1 MPWGRVT
8 IAAAIAA
15 GAAFALVP
23 AAAALANG
31 IVVATSGPSAG
42 KYPVGRKLADNESI
56 VLAPGDTLTVLDG
69 RGTRVLKGAG
79 TYTLSQQAGPSKS
92 GAFAL
97 LTRERAAQR
106 MRTGAVRG
114 DVTGP
119 VTRPNLWYVDVSG
132 SGATCVPKSDEIRL
146 WRPTSQGDATY
157 TIKPAGGS
165 AATQVVFHDGEM
177 LSPWD
182 GKALP
187 VADGSSFVIS
197 QPGAAERTVTF
208 KMLDAVPSEPDALAD
223 ELISHGCTAQL
234 EVLSQAMRV
243 DTE

>member
-1 MPWGRVT
+1 VT
-8 IAAAIAA
+8 IAAALAA
-15 GAAFALVP
+15 GAALAFVP
-23 AAAALANG
+23 AALQAAG
-31 IVVATSGPSAG
+31 VVVATSGPSAG
-42 KYPVGRKLADNESI
+42 KYPVGRKVADDERI

-69 RGTRVLKGAG
+69 RGTRILKGAG
-79 TYTLSQQAGPSKS
+79 TYTLSQQAGPSKN

-114 DVTGP
+114 DVEGP

-146 WRPTSQGDATY
+146 WRPTSAGDVTY
-157 TIKPAGGS
+157 TIKPSGGN
-165 AATQVVFHDGEM
+165 ATAQVVFHEGEM

-187 VADGSSFVIS
+187 VSDGSSFVIT

-208 KMLDAVPSEPDALAD
+208 KMLDAVPSEPDALAE

-243 DTE
+243 DAD

>member
-1 MPWGRVT
+1 VT
-8 IAAAIAA
+8 IAAALAA
-15 GAAFALVP
+15 GAALAFVP
-23 AAAALANG
+23 AALQAAG
-31 IVVATSGPSAG
+31 VVVATSGPSAG
-42 KYPVGRKLADNESI
+42 KYPVGRKVADDERI

-69 RGTRVLKGAG
+69 RGTRILKGAG
-79 TYTLSQQAGPSKS
+79 TYTLSQQAGPGKS

-114 DVTGP
+114 DVEGP

-146 WRPTSQGDATY
+146 WRPTSAGDVTY
-157 TIKPAGGS
+157 TIKPSDGN
-165 AATQVVFHDGEM
+165 ATAQVVFHEGEM

-187 VADGSSFVIS
+187 VSDGSSFVIT

-208 KMLDAVPSEPDALAD
+208 KMLDAVPSEPDALAE

-243 DTE
+243 DAD

>member
-1 MPWGRVT
+1 MPWGRMALF
-8 IAAAIAA
+8 AALAA
-15 GAAFALVP
+15 GAALALVAEP
-23 AAAALANG
+23 ALAAG

-42 KYPVGRKLADNESI
+42 KYPVGRKLGDDESI
-56 VLAPGDTLTVLDG
+56 VLAPGDTVTVLDA
-69 RGTRVLKGAG
+69 RGTRILKGAG

-114 DVTGP
+114 DVGGP
-119 VTRPNLWYVDVSG
+119 ITRPNLWYVDVAG

-146 WRPTSQGDATY
+146 WRATSEGDATY
-157 TIKPAGGS
+157 SIKPVGGS
-165 AATQVVFHDGEM
+165 ATTQVVFHDGEM

-187 VADGSSFVIS
+187 VSDGSSFVIA
-197 QPGAAERTVTF
+197 QPGAAGRTVTF
-208 KMLDAVPSEPDALAD
+208 KMLDTVPAEPDALAED
-223 ELISHGCTAQL
+223 LISHGCTAQL
-234 EVLSQAMRV
+234 EVLSQALQV
-243 DTE
+243 DAG

>member
-1 MPWGRVT
+1 VT
-8 IAAAIAA
+8 IAAALAA
-15 GAAFALVP
+15 GAALAFVP
-23 AAAALANG
+23 AALQAAG
-31 IVVATSGPSAG
+31 VVVATSGPSAG
-42 KYPVGRKLADNESI
+42 KYPVGRKVADDERI

-69 RGTRVLKGAG
+69 RGTRILKGAG

-114 DVTGP
+114 DVEGP

-146 WRPTSQGDATY
+146 WRPTSAGDVTY
-157 TIKPAGGS
+157 TIKPSDGN
-165 AATQVVFHDGEM
+165 ATAQVVFHEGEM

-187 VADGSSFVIS
+187 VSDGSSFVIT

-208 KMLDAVPSEPDALAD
+208 KMLDAVPSEPDALAE

-243 DTE
+243 DAD